1 MLIRQIATAGDCVH
15 VIGLAQRMANE
26 SPAYTRYEF
35 DGFKV
40 GNIAKQCIYDPDYQC
55 LLAFKDEKPI
65 GFMAYACFS
74 MLFSKARTVDDLA
87 LYVLPEHRGSLAG
100 PLMVKRCVNWAKQQ
114 GASEVRLG
122 ITTEIDNSRVEKLF
136 NRLGL
141 ATSGKLCRAIL

>member
-1 MLIRQIATAGDCVH
+1 MEIREVKTAGDCVD
-15 VIGLAQRMANE
+15 VIKLAANMAAE
-26 SPAYTRYEF
+26 SPAYRRYKF
-35 DGFKV
+35 DGYKV
-40 GNIAKQCIYDPDYQC
+40 GNLAKQCAYDPNYQC
-55 LLAFKDEKPI
+55 LLAFEDEKPI

-100 PLMVKRCVNWAKQQ
+100 PLMVKRCINWAKQQ